1 MREPSR
7 TLAGKCKSAL
17 LPSWDQLDEAATVLQ
32 WGSDRRAIDIVSV
45 RNIDTRAKDDST
57 LVSLSS
63 SLRSGAKSYIENK
76 IKKKYFA
83 EESL

>member
-45 RNIDTRAKDDST
+45 RNTVLQLGKVKLHRYEKMIQ
-57 LVSLSS
+57 LVFKLCHIIN
-63 SLRSGAKSYIENK
+63 LLL
-76 IKKKYFA
+76 KY
-83 EESL
+83 